1 MRRPACYLKFEAMR
15 QVLLIGG
22 DRELSS
28 SIAAGLR
35 KKECEYSFAAG
46 HADALRR
53 LRCQG
58 FDVVITDPATTV
70 EEDLAF
76 TEEIRLVRPG
86 VKMILLS
93 PRSDPEEV
101 IAALRARV
109 FACFSSPFDPEAIAE
124 MACQASEDEWRSDI
138 EVIAAEPGWISL
150 RVNCR
155 VLTAE
160 RLITFLNELRR
171 DLPESRRHALLMAF
185 REILTNAMEH
195 GAGYNAE
202 KVVDVTAMKTGRSL
216 VFYVR
221 DPGAGFRGQPLP
233 HAAVSNT
240 PEDPIAH
247 VEYREEHGMRPG
259 GYGILVTRGIVDELI
274 YNEFGNEVLLIKYL
288 A

>member
-1 MRRPACYLKFEAMR
+1 MR
-15 QVLLIGG
+15 QVLLIGA
-22 DRELSS
+22 DRELNG
-28 SIAAGLR
+28 SIAALLA
-35 KKECEYSFAAG
+35 KKECEHQFAAG

-53 LRCQG
+53 LRSQC
-58 FDVVITDPATTV
+58 FDVVITDPAISV

-76 TEEIRLVRPG
+76 AEEIRLIRPG
-86 VKMILLS
+86 VKMIILS
-93 PRSDPEEV
+93 PHSAPDEV

-109 FACFSSPFDPEAIAE
+109 FACFSPPFDPATIAE
-124 MACQASEDEWRSDI
+124 MASQASEDEWRSDI
-138 EVIAAEPGWISL
+138 EVISAEPEWISL
-150 RVNCR
+150 HVNCR

-160 RLITFLNELRR
+160 RLLTFFNELRS
-171 DLPESRRHALLMAF
+171 DLPEAARQALMMAF

-202 KVVDVTAMKTGRSL
+202 KVVAVTAMKTGRSL

-221 DPGAGFRGQPLP
+221 DPGAGFRGKPLP

-240 PEDPIAH
+240 PEDPVAH
-247 VEYREEHGMRPG
+247 LDYREEHGMRPG